1 MTQEHA
7 VNSSED
13 PYAVLGVSPGASQ
26 AEIVRAFRARV
37 LATHPDTRDP
47 MSAQGADTR
56 LQQLLAAY
64 SRLRTH
70 APPAASQQSSVT
82 PGPVN
87 ITVRHHDSGAVPTR
101 DSTPPLRAGP
111 VRRHR

>member
-1 MTQEHA
+1 M
-7 VNSSED
+7 NSSED

-56 LQQLLAAY
+56 LQELLAAY

-70 APPAASQQSSVT
+70 TRSAASPQSAAA

-87 ITVRHHDSGAVPTR
+87 ITVRHHDSGAAPTR
-101 DSTPPLRAGP
+101 DPTPPLRAGP

>member
-1 MTQEHA
+1 M
-7 VNSSED
+7 NSSED
-13 PYAVLGVSPGASQ
+13 PYAVLGVSPGATQ

-64 SRLRTH
+64 SKLRTH
-70 APPAASQQSSVT
+70 AQPAASQQSS

>member
-1 MTQEHA
+1 M
-7 VNSSED
+7 NSSED
-13 PYAVLGVSPGASQ
+13 PYAVLGVPPGASQ

-70 APPAASQQSSVT
+70 ARSATSPQSTAT

-87 ITVRHHDSGAVPTR
+87 ITVRHHDSGAAPTR
-101 DSTPPLRAGP
+101 DPTPPLRAGP

>member
-1 MTQEHA
+1 MD
-7 VNSSED
+7 SSDD

-64 SRLRTH
+64 SRLRTR
-70 APPAASQQSSVT
+70 ARSAASPQST

-87 ITVRHHDSGAVPTR
+87 ITVRHHDSGAAPTR
-101 DSTPPLRAGP
+101 DPTPPLRAGP

>member
-1 MTQEHA
+1 MNT
-7 VNSSED
+7 ED

-26 AEIVRAFRARV
+26 AEIVRAFRARL

-56 LQQLLAAY
+56 LQQVLAAY

-70 APPAASQQSSVT
+70 APAAAPQQPTVT
-82 PGPVN
+82 SGPVN
-87 ITVRHHDSGAVPTR
+87 ITVRHHDSGEAPTR
-101 DSTPPLRAGP
+101 DPTPPLRAGP

>member
-1 MTQEHA
+1 M
-7 VNSSED
+7 NSSED

-26 AEIVRAFRARV
+26 AEIARAFRARV

-56 LQQLLAAY
+56 LQQLLTAY
-64 SRLRTH
+64 SKLRTQ
-70 APPAASQQSSVT
+70 APPAASQESTVT

-87 ITVRHHDSGAVPTR
+87 ITVRHHDSGAASPR